1 MKSMQKK
8 TVASRGGFFPAAKS
22 TSQHFMSTGG
32 SLPCMESS
40 LMFTNKSFLA
50 VQDIRPL
57 CGLVAH
63 SVNDTF

>member
-40 LMFTNKSFLA
+40 LMFTNISFLA
-50 VQDIRPL
+50 DQESSI
-57 CGLVAH
+57 CGLVTH
-63 SVNDTF
+63 SVSDTF